1 MRERIIKI
9 LEDKE
14 ITQTEFAAIIG
25 VNPSSVTHLMRG
37 RDKFSQTVAS
47 RTLLAFPD
55 INFLWMLK
63 GEGEMY
69 LKTAAKQTEN
79 IQDMNLTTNTIEEDT
94 AHAENNEFIDNQQE
108 RKQREMSQKF
118 NIRNISSAE
127 DAIRPFEGLME
138 AVSHSIPQGNT
149 QTLEQPKERKKVE
162 KIVFFYSDQ
171 SFEEYYPTS

>member
-1 MRERIIKI
+1 MRERILKI

-14 ITQTEFAAIIG
+14 ITQTEFATIIG
-25 VNPSSVTHLMRG
+25 VNPSSITHLIRG

-47 RTLLAFPD
+47 RTLLAYPE

-69 LKTAAKQTEN
+69 V
-79 IQDMNLTTNTIEEDT
+79 DTIEKQNKNSQGIEQINK
-94 AHAENNEFIDNQQE
+94 AIEEELANVQKNELTDNQQE
-108 RKQREMSQKF
+108 IKQDNVPQKI
-118 NIRNISSAE
+118 NIRNTLPTE
-127 DAIRPFEGLME
+127 DAIRPFEELVD
-138 AVSHSIPQGNT
+138 AVSHATHQGKMQLTQPQ
-149 QTLEQPKERKKVE
+149 KRKKIE